1 MGILADIAIGSG
13 ALLAA
18 AYCMLLSRRLRAFT
32 RLDGDVGRAIALL
45 SKTGRPVDP
54 SVVCGRGWLCRARTG
69 VARTDHCRRTGST
82 ATGAVDGGG
91 SAPCRQDHCRPTK
104 RRLVRRVGRVRT
116 AGPRARTRTTPAHDP
131 HPNGDT
137 RMTVNTKLRG
147 AGMGAVLFL
156 VAALLFVAG
165 LSRLSLGVASAVA
178 AEDTAPEPPESAVEI
193 PDGGALFDALRARE
207 ARLLEQEKALADRS
221 DALRAAEAQLRR
233 QLDELQAAESRL
245 AATLAQTESAAEND
259 LSRLTTVFLNT

>member
-1 MGILADIAIGSG
+1 
-13 ALLAA
+13 
-18 AYCMLLSRRLRAFT
+18 
-32 RLDGDVGRAIALL
+32 
-45 SKTGRPVDP
+45 
-54 SVVCGRGWLCRARTG
+54 
-69 VARTDHCRRTGST
+69 
-82 ATGAVDGGG
+82 
-91 SAPCRQDHCRPTK
+91 
-104 RRLVRRVGRVRT
+104 
-116 AGPRARTRTTPAHDP
+116 
-131 HPNGDT
+131 
-137 RMTVNTKLRG
+137 MTVNTKLRG

-259 LSRLTTVFLNT
+259 LSRLTTVFEHMKPPQAAALFATMETEFAAGFIARLDPQFAGEVMAELDPTLAYGISAVLAGRHAQTPRE